1 MDSEHFARRLTWR
14 DGFALALVIPLAIF
28 ATAAPVIAAIGTLG
42 VILLYAVCG
51 TVTLAQNRLF
61 AEMATMFPDK
71 AGGITMFAN
80 EAWKRRCAPLG
91 VLASYGYW
99 AAWSFGMGVFALSFG
114 SLVQSQF
121 FADATWSVDLGSA
134 DVGVGHVVGLGALV
148 ASTILNVRGIEF
160 TIGLNKILGGVA
172 LLMIAVVVVGPFVT
186 GDFDASGLTYGLN
199 AEGLDWG
206 GWRVALVF
214 LFLFGWT
221 VYGTEVCATIA
232 PEYRDPKRDVSK
244 ALMASAAL
252 TLVVAVLVP
261 IGLGGTVGDAA
272 IAADPDAALVAAF
285 HDVIG
290 SGASVVT
297 LVLAATML
305 MILNV
310 SGANAA
316 RALYGIADDG
326 MGPTQL
332 AHLNR
337 HGQPSRAIFVGFV
350 ANALLLLFV
359 GSVLGIIFAS
369 NIGAFVAI
377 TLSLC
382 GFVLLRIDRPHAE
395 RPINVGR
402 LGIPLAVALAIYTLG
417 LLIVGFFSPANAGYG
432 GRTEQ
437 IIGLAVLVL
446 PLLLW
451 AYRRVVQD
459 KLPLSLTVS
468 EPSQARPLRRP
479 EKVDAERS
487 APYSERRLPGPQ

>member
-1 MDSEHFARRLTWR
+1 
-14 DGFALALVIPLAIF
+14 
-28 ATAAPVIAAIGTLG
+28 
-42 VILLYAVCG
+42 
-51 TVTLAQNRLF
+51 
-61 AEMATMFPDK
+61 
-71 AGGITMFAN
+71 
-80 EAWKRRCAPLG
+80 
-91 VLASYGYW
+91 
-99 AAWSFGMGVFALSFG
+99 
-114 SLVQSQF
+114 
-121 FADATWSVDLGSA
+121 
-134 DVGVGHVVGLGALV
+134 
-148 ASTILNVRGIEF
+148 
-160 TIGLNKILGGVA
+160 
-172 LLMIAVVVVGPFVT
+172 
-186 GDFDASGLTYGLN
+186 
-199 AEGLDWG
+199 
-206 GWRVALVF
+206 
-214 LFLFGWT
+214 
-221 VYGTEVCATIA
+221 
-232 PEYRDPKRDVSK
+232 
-244 ALMASAAL
+244 
-252 TLVVAVLVP
+252 
-261 IGLGGTVGDAA
+261 
-272 IAADPDAALVAAF
+272 
-285 HDVIG
+285 
-290 SGASVVT
+290 
-297 LVLAATML
+297 VLAATML

-417 LLIVGFFSPANAGYG
+417 LLVVGFFSPANAGYG

-459 KLPLSLTVS
+459 KLPLSLNVS
-468 EPSQARPLRRP
+468 EPLQARPPGRP
-479 EKVDAERS
+479 EKADAERS
-487 APYSERRLPGPQ
+487 TPYSDTRLPGPQ

>member
-1 MDSEHFARRLTWR
+1 MASEHFERRLTWR
-14 DGFALALVIPLAIF
+14 DGFALALIIPLAIF
-28 ATAAPVIAAIGTLG
+28 ATATPSIAAIGSLG
-42 VILLYAVCG
+42 VVLIFAICG
-51 TVTLAQNRLF
+51 VVALVQNRLF

-99 AAWSFGMGVFALSFG
+99 AAWAFGMGVFALTFG
-114 SLVQSQF
+114 SLIHAQF
-121 FADATWSVDLGSA
+121 FSDVTWSVALGSA
-134 DVGVGHVVGLGALV
+134 DVELGHLIGLGALV
-148 ASTILNVRGIEF
+148 VSTVLNARGIEF
-160 TIGLNKILGGVA
+160 TIGLNKVLGGVA
-172 LLMIAVVVVGPFVT
+172 LLMIAVVVVGPFLT

-199 AEGLDWG
+199 ADGLAWG
-206 GWRVALVF
+206 GWKVALVF

-232 PEYRDPKRDVSK
+232 PEYLDPKRDVSK

-272 IAADPDAALVAAF
+272 IAADPSAALVAVF
-285 HDVIG
+285 REVVG

-310 SGANAA
+310 SSANSA
-316 RALYGIADDG
+316 RALFGIADDG
-326 MGPTQL
+326 MGPIQL
-332 AHLNR
+332 AHLNK
-337 HGQPSRAIFVGFV
+337 HGQPSRAILVGFV
-350 ANALLLLFV
+350 VNAFMLLFV

-369 NIGAFVAI
+369 NVGAFVAL

-382 GFVLLRIDRPHAE
+382 GFVLLRLDRPNAE

-402 LGIPLAVALAIYTLG
+402 LGIPLAIALVIYTVA
-417 LLIVGFFSPANAGYG
+417 LLIVGFLSPAEAGYG

-437 IIGLAVLVL
+437 LIGLAVLLL

-459 KLPLSLTVS
+459 GLPLSLTTTS
-468 EPSQARPLRRP
+468 EPI
-479 EKVDAERS
+479 AES
-487 APYSERRLPGPQ
+487 HTEA

>member
-1 MDSEHFARRLTWR
+1 MNSEHFQRRLTWR

-28 ATAAPVIAAIGTLG
+28 ATVTPAIAAIGSLG
-42 VILLYAVCG
+42 VILLFAICG
-51 TVTLAQNRLF
+51 TVALVQNRLF

-91 VLASYGYW
+91 ALASYGYW
-99 AAWSFGMGVFALSFG
+99 AAWSFGMGVFALTFG
-114 SLVQSQF
+114 TLIHAQF
-121 FADATWSVDLGSA
+121 FSDVTWSFALGSA
-134 DVGVGHVVGLGALV
+134 DVGLGHLIGLGALIV
-148 ASTILNVRGIEF
+148 STVLNARGIEF
-160 TIGLNKILGGVA
+160 TIGVNKVLGGVA
-172 LLMIAVVVVGPFVT
+172 LLMIVVVVVGPFLT

-199 AEGLDWG
+199 ADGLAWS
-206 GWRVALVF
+206 GWKVALVF

-261 IGLGGTVGDAA
+261 IGLGGTIGDAA
-272 IAADPDAALVAAF
+272 IAADPSAALVAVF
-285 HDVIG
+285 HEVLG
-290 SGASVVT
+290 SGSSVVT

-310 SGANAA
+310 ASANSA
-316 RALYGIADDG
+316 RALFGIADDG
-326 MGPTQL
+326 MGPIQL
-332 AHLNR
+332 AHLNK

-350 ANALLLLFV
+350 VNALLLLFV

-369 NIGAFVAI
+369 NVGAFVAI
-377 TLSLC
+377 ALSLC

-395 RPINVGR
+395 RPFNVGR
-402 LGIPLAVALAIYTLG
+402 MGIPLAIVLVIYTLV
-417 LLIVGFFSPANAGYG
+417 LLVVGFLSPAEAGYG
-432 GRTEQ
+432 GRTDQ
-437 IIGLAVLVL
+437 LIGLAVLVL
-446 PLLLW
+446 PLFLW

-459 KLPLSLTVS
+459 KLPLSLTTNII
-468 EPSQARPLRRP
+468 E
-479 EKVDAERS
+479 S
-487 APYSERRLPGPQ
+487 APKV

>member
-1 MDSEHFARRLTWR
+1 MNSDHFERRLTWR

-28 ATAAPVIAAIGTLG
+28 ATVTPSIATIGSIG
-42 VILLYAVCG
+42 VILVFAICG
-51 TVTLAQNRLF
+51 SVALVQNRLF

-71 AGGITMFAN
+71 PGGITMFAN

-114 SLVQSQF
+114 SVIQAQF
-121 FADATWSVDLGSA
+121 FSDATWSIALGSA
-134 DVGVGHVVGLGALV
+134 DVGLSHLIGVGALIV
-148 ASTILNVRGIEF
+148 STALNARGIEF
-160 TIGLNKILGGVA
+160 AIGVNKVLGGVA
-172 LLMIAVVVVGPFVT
+172 LLMIAVVVVGPLVT
-186 GDFDASGLTYGLN
+186 GEFDASGLTYGLN
-199 AEGLDWG
+199 TEGLAWGDWKI
-206 GWRVALVF
+206 ALVF

-221 VYGTEVCATIA
+221 VYGTEVCATVA

-272 IAADPDAALVAAF
+272 IAADPSGALVAAF
-285 HDVIG
+285 QEVMG
-290 SGASVVT
+290 SGSPVVT

-310 SGANAA
+310 SSANSA
-316 RALYGIADDG
+316 RALFGIADDG

-332 AHLNR
+332 AHLNG
-337 HGQPSRAIFVGFV
+337 HGQPSRAILVGFV
-350 ANALLLLFV
+350 VNALLLLFV

-369 NIGAFVAI
+369 NVGAFVAL

-382 GFVLLRIDRPHAE
+382 GFVLLRIDRPDAK
-395 RPINVGR
+395 RPIDVGR
-402 LGIPLAVALAIYTLG
+402 IGIPLAIILVIYTLT
-417 LLIVGFFSPANAGYG
+417 LLIVGFLSPAEAGYG

-437 IIGLAVLVL
+437 LIGLAVLVL
-446 PLLLW
+446 PLFSW

-459 KLPLSLTVS
+459 KLPLSLTTTS
-468 EPSQARPLRRP
+468 EAAVQRETEA
-479 EKVDAERS
+479 
-487 APYSERRLPGPQ
+487 

>member
-1 MDSEHFARRLTWR
+1 MNSEHFDRRLSWR

-28 ATAAPVIAAIGTLG
+28 ATVTPAIAAIGSIG
-42 VILLYAVCG
+42 VIVIFAICG
-51 TVTLAQNRLF
+51 TVALVQNRLF

-71 AGGITMFAN
+71 AGGVTMFAN

-91 VLASYGYW
+91 ALASYGYW
-99 AAWSFGMGVFALSFG
+99 AGWAFGMGVFALSFG
-114 SLVQSQF
+114 SLVQAQF
-121 FADATWSVDLGSA
+121 FADSTWSVNLGSA
-134 DVGVGHVVGLGALV
+134 DVGLGHVIGLGALV
-148 ASTILNVRGIEF
+148 LSTVLNVRGIEF
-160 TIGLNKILGGVA
+160 TIGLNKVLGGVA
-172 LLMIAVVVVGPFVT
+172 LLMIAVLVVGPFLT

-199 AEGLDWG
+199 ADGLDWG
-206 GWRVALVF
+206 GWKLAMVF

-232 PEYRDPKRDVSK
+232 PEYRDPKRDVGK

-252 TLVVAVLVP
+252 TLAVAVLIP

-272 IAADPDAALVAAF
+272 IAADPYGAYVGAF
-285 HDVIG
+285 HEVLG
-290 SGASVVT
+290 SGSVVVT

-305 MILNV
+305 LILNV
-310 SGANAA
+310 ASANAA

-332 AHLNR
+332 AHLNK
-337 HGQPSRAIFVGFV
+337 HGQPSRAILVGFV
-350 ANALLLLFV
+350 VNAFLLLFV

-369 NIGAFVAI
+369 NVGAFVAFM
-377 TLSLC
+377 LSMC
-382 GFVLLRIDRPHAE
+382 GFVLLRIDRPNAE

-402 LGIPLAVALAIYTLG
+402 MGVPLAVALVIYTLA
-417 LLIVGFFSPANAGYG
+417 LLVVGFFSPAEAGYG

-437 IIGLAVLVL
+437 MIGVAVLVL

-459 KLPLSLTVS
+459 KLPLTFRTVS
-468 EPSQARPLRRP
+468 DPVIEPTMEAS
-479 EKVDAERS
+479 
-487 APYSERRLPGPQ
+487 